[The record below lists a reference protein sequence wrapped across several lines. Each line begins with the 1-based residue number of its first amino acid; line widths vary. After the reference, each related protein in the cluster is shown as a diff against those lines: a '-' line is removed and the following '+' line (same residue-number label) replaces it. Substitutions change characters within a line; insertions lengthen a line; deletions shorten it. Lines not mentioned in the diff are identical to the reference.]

1 MYCRKC
7 DKTLPADS
15 QFCPY
20 CGNEKLE
27 ADPVTEEAPVEE
39 TPVEAP
45 ATEAEASAE
54 ETAEATEAEASA
66 EETAEATEAEATAE
80 ETAEASA
87 TEEAPVTAPAGDK
100 VVEGK
105 SGKGVIIVLSV
116 LIVLM
121 VGVCAFLAGRL
132 LSGEQPAETTVS
144 PAETTVSPAETT
156 AAPLPEDLFPAEYTV
171 AYPDGYTYANE
182 DLSKYV
188 TLGTYKGLTATL
200 TISSEI
206 TDADV
211 ADYIDG
217 VLAQYTTTETVD
229 RPAAEGDI
237 VVIDYVGTK
246 DGVEFEGGKASDQ
259 TLENLGQSGY
269 IPGFESGIVGMQA
282 GETKVID
289 VTFPAD
295 YHSADL
301 AGAAAQFTI
310 TLDAVKEKVTP
321 EYNDAFVR
329 EHFDYS
335 TMPEYEAYVRTVL
348 AQNREM
354 EILTEKQEAVMS
366 QAVDNAKVIAFPAGI
381 VEDYMF
387 QQIDYVRQYAAMYQ
401 MEYTDFTEQVIGMQA
416 GAYEAEVRASA
427 ENAVKQELV
436 MYAIAAAEGLTP
448 TAEELAEAEAYYLS
462 YYGAE
467 DIATLCET
475 VGVTETYFQNTIH
488 FSVTYANVMDFL
500 TENATFQGAK

>member
-15 QFCPY
+15 TFCPY

-45 ATEAEASAE
+45 ATEAEA
-54 ETAEATEAEASA
+54 TA

-80 ETAEASA
+80 ETAEAP
-87 TEEAPVTAPAGDK
+87 EAAEVPVTAPDGDK

-105 SGKGVIIVLSV
+105 SGKGAIIVLSV
-116 LIVLM
+116 LVCVM
-121 VGVCAFLAGRL
+121 VAVCAFLAGRL
-132 LSGEQPAETTVS
+132 LSDKPAETTEAPV
-144 PAETTVSPAETT
+144 TTVAPETT
-156 AAPLPEDLFPAEYTV
+156 AAPVTEDLFPAEYTT
-171 AYPDGYTYANE
+171 AYPDGYAYGNE

-217 VLAQYTTTETVD
+217 VLAQYTTEQTVD

-259 TLENLGQSGY
+259 TLASLGTSGY
-269 IPGFESGIVGMQA
+269 IPGFESGIVGMKA

-310 TLDAVKEKVTP
+310 TLDAVKEKVVP

-348 AQNREM
+348 SQNREM
-354 EILTEKQEAVMS
+354 EILTEKQEAVLS
-366 QAVDNAKVIAFPAGI
+366 QAVDNAKVIAFPENL

-427 ENAVKQELV
+427 EDAVKQELV

-448 TAEELAEAEAYYLS
+448 TDEELAEAEAYYLQ

-467 DIATLCET
+467 DIASLCET

>member
-15 QFCPY
+15 TFCPY

-27 ADPVTEEAPVEE
+27 ADPAPETVEETVEETPTEETAEETLAEATAEDAPVEE
-39 TPVEAP
+39 TAEETVEEAP
-45 ATEAEASAE
+45 AE
-54 ETAEATEAEASA
+54 ET
-66 EETAEATEAEATAE
+66 
-80 ETAEASA
+80 
-87 TEEAPVTAPAGDK
+87 PVTDGDK
-100 VVEGK
+100 PVAGK
-105 SGKGVIIVLSV
+105 SGKGAIILLSV
-116 LIVLM
+116 LVALM
-121 VGVCAFLAGRL
+121 AVVCAFLAGRL
-132 LSGEQPAETTVS
+132 LSDGDAAETTIA
-144 PAETTVSPAETT
+144 PATT
-156 AAPLPEDLFPAEYTV
+156 AAPADEDLFPTDYTPV
-171 AYPDGYTYANE
+171 YPDGYAYANE
-182 DLSKYV
+182 DLSQYV
-188 TLGTYKGLTATL
+188 TLGEYKGLTATL

-217 VLAQYTTTETVD
+217 VLAQYTTEETVE
-229 RPAAEGDI
+229 RPAALGDI

-259 TLENLGQSGY
+259 TLASLGESGY
-269 IPGFESGIVGMQA
+269 IPGFEDGIVGMTA

-289 VTFPAD
+289 VTFPEN

-310 TLDAVKEKVTP
+310 TLDAVKEKVVP

-329 EHFDYS
+329 EHFDFM
-335 TMPEYEAYVRTVL
+335 TMPEYEAYVRDIL

-354 EILTEKQEAVMS
+354 EILSEKQEAVLS
-366 QAVDNAKVIAFPAGI
+366 QAVANAAVSGYPANL

-387 QQIDYVRQYAAMYQ
+387 QQIDYVRQYASMYQ
-401 MEYTDFTEQVIGMQA
+401 MEYAEFTEQVIGTTA

-427 ENAVKQELV
+427 EGAVKQELV
-436 MYAIAAAEGLTP
+436 MYAIAAAEGLAPTP
-448 TAEELAEAEAYYLS
+448 EEISEAEAYYLS

-467 DIATLCET
+467 DIATLCST
-475 VGVTETYFQNTIH
+475 IGVSETYFANTIH
-488 FSVTYANVMDFL
+488 FSVTYANVVEFL
-500 TENATFQGAK
+500 TENATFTGAK

>member
-15 QFCPY
+15 TFCPY

-27 ADPVTEEAPVEE
+27 ADPAPETEVAETVEAPETEVAEAVETEETEVTEETAEETEVTEEAEVAE
-39 TPVEAP
+39 EAP
-45 ATEAEASAE
+45 AT
-54 ETAEATEAEASA
+54 TE
-66 EETAEATEAEATAE
+66 
-80 ETAEASA
+80 
-87 TEEAPVTAPAGDK
+87 K
-100 VVEGK
+100 K
-105 SGKGVIIVLSV
+105 SGKGVIVLLSV
-116 LIVLM
+116 LVALM
-121 VGVCAFLAGRL
+121 AIVCAFLAGRL
-132 LSGEQPAETTVS
+132 LSDKDPAVTTDA
-144 PAETTVSPAETT
+144 PAVTTDAPTT
-156 AAPLPEDLFPAEYTV
+156 AAPVDENLFPADYTTV
-171 AYPDGYTYANE
+171 YPDGYAYANE
-182 DLSKYV
+182 DLSQYV
-188 TLGTYKGLTATL
+188 TLGQYKGLSATL

-211 ADYIDG
+211 ADYIDN
-217 VLAQYTTTETVD
+217 VLSQYTTEETVD
-229 RPAAEGDI
+229 RPAALGDI

-259 TLENLGQSGY
+259 TLASLGESGY
-269 IPGFESGIVGMQA
+269 IPGFESGIVGMKA

-310 TLDAVKEKVTP
+310 TLDAVKEKVVP

-329 EHFDYS
+329 EHFDFM
-335 TMPEYEAYVRTVL
+335 TMPEYEASVREIL

-354 EILTEKQEAVMS
+354 EILTEKQEAVLS
-366 QAVDNAKVIAFPAGI
+366 QAVDNATVKGYPANL

-401 MEYTDFTEQVIGMQA
+401 VEYAEFTEQAIGMTA

-427 ENAVKQELV
+427 EGAVKQELV
-436 MYAIAAAEGLTP
+436 MYAIAAAEGLAP
-448 TAEELAEAEAYYLS
+448 TDEEIAEAEAYYLS

-467 DIATLCET
+467 DIATLCST
-475 VGVTETYFQNTIH
+475 IGVSETYFANTIH
-488 FSVTYANVMDFL
+488 FSVTYANVMEFL
-500 TENATFQGAK
+500 TENATFTGAK